1 MSSNTEDALR
11 NQQLAAI
18 AKALTAIFPA
28 IAGASTTSATA
39 GGASA
44 LPGAPAGYLPITLPN
59 GTQGKV
65 PYWNP

>member
-1 MSSNTEDALR
+1 MAGQTEDVLR
-11 NQQLAAI
+11 NQQLAQI
-18 AKALTAIFPA
+18 AQKIAAIFPA
-28 IAGASTTSATA
+28 IAGVSTSSATA

-44 LPGAPAGYLPITLPN
+44 LPGAPAGYLPITLPD

>member
-1 MSSNTEDALR
+1 MADTEDRLR
-11 NQQLAAI
+11 NQMLAQI
-18 AKALTAIFPA
+18 VEKLGAIFPS
-28 IAGASTTSATA
+28 IAGVSTSSATA

-44 LPGAPAGYLPITLPN
+44 LPGAPAGYLPITLPD